1 MKNSMNVSEIAS
13 IIREKVETFDN
24 PIKREN
30 IGEVISVTDG
40 IALVYG
46 LEKAKFGEKVF
57 LQVV

>member
-46 LEKAKFGEKVF
+46 LEKQNSVKRYF